1 MFEIKTLNNMMT
13 RRILK
18 YAKELEIPF
27 ILSPVQ
33 LKILHYL
40 FIHSNEIVYQRD
52 IESAIDSRRSTTSG
66 ILNTMEKNN
75 LVKRLNSIKDARSK
89 KIILTDYSYQLFKG
103 IQKEQELF
111 EEKVSELIT
120 PDELE
125 IFFKVTE
132 KIKTNI
138 MNMK

>member
-1 MFEIKTLNNMMT
+1 MMT
-13 RRILK
+13 RRISK
-18 YAKELEIPF
+18 YAKELGIPF

-52 IESAIDSRRSTTSG
+52 IESVIDSRRSTTSG

-75 LVKRLNSIKDARSK
+75 LIKRLNSMEDARSK
-89 KIILTDYSYQLFKG
+89 KVILTDYSYQLFKD
-103 IQKEQELF
+103 IQKEQEFF

>member
-1 MFEIKTLNNMMT
+1 MMT

-40 FIHSNEIVYQRD
+40 FIHSNEIVHQRD
-52 IESAIDSRRSTTSG
+52 IESVIDSRRSTTSG

-120 PDELE
+120 PEELE